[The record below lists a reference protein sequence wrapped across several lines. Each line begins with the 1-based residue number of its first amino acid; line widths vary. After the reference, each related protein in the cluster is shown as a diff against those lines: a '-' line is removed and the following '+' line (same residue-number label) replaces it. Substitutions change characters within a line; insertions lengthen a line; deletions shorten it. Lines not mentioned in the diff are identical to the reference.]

1 MSVERRLRILV
12 ISNLYPPAV
21 AGGYEVECSGVVD
34 HLRERHEVLVLTST
48 RGAGTPEE
56 GVARLLPPV
65 PPGSRLR
72 SLRAPL
78 DAVRA
83 ARATRR
89 VMGAFGPDLVY
100 VWNGSQIPQA
110 AIRVAET
117 AGVPVAYRI
126 CEHWFG
132 HMYRSDRFMRHLY
145 GDDRGVRAAWAALAR
160 LVNRLPQLRLDP
172 SRPVDAAV
180 CWNAEAVRRLSP
192 APPSARVVLER
203 IVYPATSQGEEM
215 VGLDLSPAPV
225 PTVACIG
232 RVTPA
237 KGTEVVYRAIAE
249 LRDRHG
255 IEARLVVAGAGDED
269 FRRRLRELADELSI
283 APFVDD
289 RGQLA
294 RPAVKALMAEARVAV
309 VPSVW
314 EEPAPLVC
322 VEAALARVPVV
333 ASRVGGIPEL
343 LQDPEHALL
352 CPPGDARAF
361 ADALARTLSDPDET
375 AARCERAFARAQ
387 ELRYGP
393 YLAHMDAFLD
403 DAVAALGAA
412 R

>member
-21 AGGYEVECSGVVD
+21 AGGYEVECSGVVE
-34 HLRERHEVLVLTST
+34 HLRQRHEVLVLTST
-48 RGAGTPEE
+48 RGSENRE
-56 GVARLLPPV
+56 DGVARLLPPV

-78 DAVRA
+78 DALRA
-83 ARATRR
+83 ARAARR
-89 VMGAFGPDLVY
+89 LLAAFRPDLVY
-100 VWNGSQIPQA
+100 VWNGAQIPQA

-132 HMYRSDRFMRHLY
+132 HLYRSDRFMRHLY
-145 GDDRGVRAAWAALAR
+145 GEDRGLRVAWAAFTR
-160 LVNRLPQLRLDP
+160 LVNRLPELRLDP
-172 SRPVDAAV
+172 RRPVDAAV

-192 APPSARVVLER
+192 APPTARVVMER

-215 VGLDLSPAPV
+215 VGLERNPAPV
-225 PTVACIG
+225 PTVACVG

-237 KGTEVVYRAIAE
+237 KGTDVAYRAIAA
-249 LRDRHG
+249 LRDGHG
-255 IEARLVVAGAGDED
+255 IEAHLVVAGAGDDD
-269 FRRRLRELADELSI
+269 FRERLRRLADELSI
-283 APFVDD
+283 AHLVDD
-289 RGQLA
+289 RGQLD
-294 RPAVKALMAEARVAV
+294 RPGVKALLAEAHMTV

-343 LQDPEHALL
+343 LHDPEHALL
-352 CPPGDARAF
+352 CPPGDAPSF
-361 ADALARTLSDPDET
+361 AAALARTLSEPDET
-375 AARCERAFARAQ
+375 AARCDRAFARAQ
-387 ELRYGP
+387 DLRYGP
-393 YLAHMDAFLD
+393 YLEHMDAFLD
-403 DAVAALGAA
+403 DAVATLGAA

>member
-1 MSVERRLRILV
+1 MSLKGRLRILV

-21 AGGYEVECSGVVD
+21 TGGYELECSGVVE
-34 HLRERHEVLVLTST
+34 HLRQRHEVLVLTST
-48 RGAGTPEE
+48 RGGGQPEE
-56 GVARLLPPV
+56 GVARVLPPV

-83 ARATRR
+83 ARDTRR
-89 VMGAFGPDLVY
+89 VLSEFRPELVY
-100 VWNGSQIPQA
+100 VWNGAQIPQA

-117 AGVPVAYRI
+117 SGVPVAYRI

-145 GDDRGVRAAWAALAR
+145 GDDRGVRAAWAALVR

-172 SRPVDAAV
+172 GRPVDAAV

-215 VGLDLSPAPV
+215 VDLRRSPAAA
-225 PTVACIG
+225 PTVACVG
-232 RVTPA
+232 RVTPE
-237 KGTEVVYRAIAE
+237 KGTDVAYRAIAE

-255 IEARLVVAGAGDED
+255 IEARLVVAGAGDDD
-269 FRRRLRELADELSI
+269 FRERLRRLADELSI
-283 APFVDD
+283 AHLVDD

-294 RPAVKALMAEARVAV
+294 WPAVKALLAEAHVTV

-314 EEPAPLVC
+314 EEPAGLVC

-343 LQDPEHALL
+343 LHDAEHALL
-352 CPPGDARAF
+352 CPPGDAPAL
-361 ADALARTLSDPDET
+361 ADALARTLSEPDET
-375 AARCERAFARAQ
+375 AGRCERAFARAQ
-387 ELRYGP
+387 DLRYGP

-403 DAVAALGAA
+403 DAVDALGAA

>member
-1 MSVERRLRILV
+1 MTVERRLRILV

-21 AGGYEVECSGVVD
+21 AGGYEVECSGVVE
-34 HLRERHEVLVLTST
+34 HLRQRHEVLVLTST
-48 RGAGTPEE
+48 RGRVDREKS
-56 GVARLLPPV
+56 VARLLPPV

-78 DAVRA
+78 DALRA

-89 VMGAFGPDLVY
+89 VLAAFRPELVY
-100 VWNGSQIPQA
+100 VWNGAQIPQA

-132 HMYRSDRFMRHLY
+132 HLYRSDRFMRHLY
-145 GDDRGVRAAWAALAR
+145 GEDRGLRVGWAVLAK

-172 SRPVDAAV
+172 TRPVDAAV

-192 APPSARVVLER
+192 APPTARVVLER

-215 VGLDLSPAPV
+215 VGLERRPAGI
-225 PTVACIG
+225 PTVACVG
-232 RVTPA
+232 RVTSA
-237 KGTEVVYRAIAE
+237 KGTDVAYRAIAE

-255 IEARLVVAGAGDED
+255 IEARLVVAGAGDDD
-269 FRRRLRELADELSI
+269 FRARLGRLAEELSI
-283 APFVDD
+283 EQLVDD
-289 RGQLA
+289 RGQID
-294 RPAVKALMAEARVAV
+294 RPAVKDLLAKAHAMI

-343 LQDPEHALL
+343 LDDPEHALL
-352 CPPGDARAF
+352 CPPGDAAAF
-361 ADALARTLSDPDET
+361 AAALARTLGTADET
-375 AARCERAFARAQ
+375 AARCERAFLRAQ

-403 DAVAALGAA
+403 EAVAALGAL

>member
-1 MSVERRLRILV
+1 MTVERRLRILV

-21 AGGYEVECSGVVD
+21 AGGYEVECSGVVE
-34 HLRERHEVLVLTST
+34 HLRQRHEVLVLTST
-48 RGAGTPEE
+48 RGRVDREKS
-56 GVARLLPPV
+56 VARLLPPV

-78 DAVRA
+78 DALRA

-89 VMGAFGPDLVY
+89 VLAAFRPELVY
-100 VWNGSQIPQA
+100 VWNGAQIPQA

-132 HMYRSDRFMRHLY
+132 HLYRSDRFMRHLY
-145 GDDRGVRAAWAALAR
+145 GEDRGLRVGWAVLAK

-172 SRPVDAAV
+172 TRPVDAAV

-192 APPSARVVLER
+192 APPTARVVLER

-215 VGLDLSPAPV
+215 VGLERRPAGI
-225 PTVACIG
+225 PTVACVG
-232 RVTPA
+232 RVTSA
-237 KGTEVVYRAIAE
+237 KGTDVAYRAIAE

-255 IEARLVVAGAGDED
+255 IEARLVVAGAGDDD
-269 FRRRLRELADELSI
+269 FRARLGRLAEELSI
-283 APFVDD
+283 EQLVDD
-289 RGQLA
+289 RGQID
-294 RPAVKALMAEARVAV
+294 RPAVKDLLAKAHAMI

-343 LQDPEHALL
+343 LDDPEHALL
-352 CPPGDARAF
+352 CPPGDAAAF
-361 ADALARTLSDPDET
+361 AAALARTLGTPDET
-375 AARCERAFARAQ
+375 AARCERAFLRAQ

-403 DAVAALGAA
+403 EAVAALGAL

>member
-1 MSVERRLRILV
+1 MTVERPLRILV

-21 AGGYEVECSGVVD
+21 SGGYEVECSGVVE
-34 HLRERHEVLVLTST
+34 HLRQRHEVMVLTST
-48 RGAGTPEE
+48 RGRVDREE
-56 GVARLLPPV
+56 AVARLLPPV
-65 PPGSRLR
+65 PPGSRVR

-78 DAVRA
+78 DALRA

-89 VMGAFGPDLVY
+89 VLAAFRPDLVY
-100 VWNGSQIPQA
+100 VWNGAQIPQA

-132 HMYRSDRFMRHLY
+132 HLYRSDRFMRHLY
-145 GDDRGVRAAWAALAR
+145 GEDRGLRAGWAVLAR
-160 LVNRLPQLRLDP
+160 LVNRLPPLRLDP
-172 SRPVDAAV
+172 TRRVDAAV

-192 APPSARVVLER
+192 APASARVVLER
-203 IVYPATSQGEEM
+203 IVYPATTQGEEM
-215 VGLDLSPAPV
+215 VGLERSPAPV
-225 PTVACIG
+225 PIVACVG
-232 RVTPA
+232 RVTSA
-237 KGTEVVYRAIAE
+237 KGTDVAYRAIAE

-255 IEARLVVAGAGDED
+255 IEARLVVAGAGDDD
-269 FRRRLRELADELSI
+269 FRERLRRLADELSI
-283 APFVDD
+283 AQLVED
-289 RGQLA
+289 RGQLG
-294 RPAVKALMAEARVAV
+294 RPAVKDLLAEAHAVV

-343 LQDPEHALL
+343 LDDPEQALL
-352 CPPGDARAF
+352 CPPGDAPAF
-361 ADALARTLSDPDET
+361 AAALARTLTTPDET

-393 YLAHMDAFLD
+393 YLARMDAFLD
-403 DAVAALGAA
+403 DAVAALGAT

>member
-1 MSVERRLRILV
+1 MTAERRLRILV

-21 AGGYEVECSGVVD
+21 AGGYEVECSGVVE
-34 HLRERHEVLVLTST
+34 HLRQRHEVLVLTST
-48 RGAGTPEE
+48 RGRVDREKS
-56 GVARLLPPV
+56 VARLLPPV

-78 DAVRA
+78 DALRA

-89 VMGAFGPDLVY
+89 VLAAFRPELVY
-100 VWNGSQIPQA
+100 VWNGAQIPQA

-132 HMYRSDRFMRHLY
+132 HLYRSDRFMRHLY
-145 GDDRGVRAAWAALAR
+145 GEDRGLRVGWAVLAK

-172 SRPVDAAV
+172 TRPVDAAV

-192 APPSARVVLER
+192 APPTARVVLER

-215 VGLDLSPAPV
+215 VGLERRPAGI
-225 PTVACIG
+225 PTVACVG
-232 RVTPA
+232 RVTSA
-237 KGTEVVYRAIAE
+237 KGTDVAYRAIAE

-255 IEARLVVAGAGDED
+255 IEARLVVAGAGDDD
-269 FRRRLRELADELSI
+269 FRARLGRLAEELSI
-283 APFVDD
+283 EQLVDD
-289 RGQLA
+289 RGQID
-294 RPAVKALMAEARVAV
+294 RPAVKDLLAKAHAMI

-343 LQDPEHALL
+343 LDDPEHALL
-352 CPPGDARAF
+352 CPPGDAAAF
-361 ADALARTLSDPDET
+361 AAALARTLGTPDET
-375 AARCERAFARAQ
+375 AARCERAFLRAQ

-403 DAVAALGAA
+403 EAVAALGAL

>member
-1 MSVERRLRILV
+1 MTGGRRLRILV

-48 RGAGTPEE
+48 RGAGTPED

-65 PPGSRLR
+65 PPGSYLR

-78 DAVRA
+78 DALRA

-89 VMGAFGPDLVY
+89 VMGAFRPDLVY

-145 GDDRGVRAAWAALAR
+145 GDDHGVRAAWTALAR
-160 LVNRLPQLRLDP
+160 LVNRLPPLRLDP
-172 SRPVDAAV
+172 DRPVDAAV

-215 VGLDLSPAPV
+215 VGLDRSPAAV

-232 RVTPA
+232 RVTQA
-237 KGTEVVYRAIAE
+237 KGTDVAYRAIAE

-255 IEARLVVAGAGDED
+255 IEARLVVAGAGDPD
-269 FRRRLRELADELSI
+269 FRERLRDLADELSI
-283 APFVDD
+283 AALVDD

-294 RPAVKALMAEARVAV
+294 RPAVKALLAEAHVAV

-343 LQDPEHALL
+343 LNDPEHALL

-361 ADALARTLSDPDET
+361 ADALARTLSDPSET

>member
-21 AGGYEVECSGVVD
+21 AGGYEVECAGVVD
-34 HLRERHEVLVLTST
+34 HMRERHEVLVLTST
-48 RGAGTPEE
+48 RGAGTAEE
-56 GVARLLPPV
+56 GVARVLPPV

-89 VMGAFGPDLVY
+89 VMGAFGPELVY
-100 VWNGSQIPQA
+100 VWNGAQIPQA

-132 HMYRSDRFMRHLY
+132 HLYRSDRFMRHLY
-145 GDDRGVRAAWAALAR
+145 GDDRGVRAVWAALAR

-192 APPSARVVLER
+192 APPSAHVVLER
-203 IVYPATSQGEEM
+203 IVYPATSQGDEM
-215 VGLDLSPAPV
+215 VGLELRPAPV

-237 KGTEVVYRAIAE
+237 KGTEVAYRAIAE
-249 LRDRHG
+249 LRDRHD

-283 APFVDD
+283 TPLVDD

-294 RPAVKALMAEARVAV
+294 RPAVKALLAEARVAV

-352 CPPGDARAF
+352 CPPGDAGAF
-361 ADALARTLSDPDET
+361 ADAFARTLSDPDET